1 MSNKQPFNNSNNKH
15 SCNDCCDFQK
25 PSAQGGDSSNFNKNV
40 GGIDGFR
47 EKMTSEVIL
56 NG

>member
-1 MSNKQPFNNSNNKH
+1 MSNKQSFNNSNNKH

-40 GGIDGFR
+40 SGIDGFR